1 MNLYSFLSDHFNTGT
16 VFEMLNGKKWTYSD
30 LEHESAKVANCVTNL
45 GLPKGT
51 VIATQLPKSVDN
63 IFIYLGVIR
72 AGMIYFPLDPAFTKT
87 EVEFFL
93 NDSSAV
99 ILCDTWQDMSTMFTT
114 VDVSDTHPAVI
125 LYTSGTSGA
134 SKGAILSHGSMR
146 DNAIAFDQV
155 LDWQPQD
162 RMLHCL
168 PVFHAHGLLIATH
181 AMLYRGSSCIW
192 LDKFSVTDCI
202 QALPKVT
209 IMMAVPTIYHR
220 LLNAITP
227 EIAKHMKTFIS
238 ASAPLTAVTA
248 EQFYLRSGKEIVE
261 QYGTTESL
269 RITSNP
275 IGNVKRGT
283 VGKPIPGMN
292 VRINDKDEI
301 EINSASLFL
310 GYHKLPSPFCE
321 DGWFNTGDQG
331 VFDEDGF
338 LTIFGRTKDII
349 IHKGLKVVP
358 SEVESVLE
366 HCAGVKEVAVI
377 GLPDVDAGES
387 VCAVI
392 IADDDFDIANIKD
405 SIVALAQFKQPT
417 TVMVFDTLPRTQLGK
432 IQKNKIR
439 AAIADNTAQ
448 GTVYRL

>member
-1 MNLYSFLSDHFNTGT
+1 MNLYSFLSNHFNTGT
-16 VFEMLNGKKWTYSD
+16 VFETLNGKKWTYID
-30 LEHESAKVANCVTNL
+30 VERESAKVANCVSNL
-45 GLPKGT
+45 GLSKGT
-51 VIATQLPKSVDN
+51 VIATQLPKSVNN

-72 AGMIYFPLDPAFTKT
+72 AGMVYFPLDPSFTKT

-93 NDSSAV
+93 NDSGA
-99 ILCDTWQDMSTMFTT
+99 ILLPDIWHDMPTVFHT
-114 VDVSDTHPAVI
+114 VDISDTHPAVM
-125 LYTSGTSGA
+125 LYTSGTSGK

-146 DNAIAFDQV
+146 GNLLAFDQV
-155 LDWQPQD
+155 LDWRPSD
-162 RMLHCL
+162 RLLHCL

-192 LDKFSVTDCI
+192 LDKFSVADCI
-202 QALPKVT
+202 QALPRVT
-209 IMMAVPTIYHR
+209 IVMAVPTIYNR
-220 LLNAITP
+220 LLNSITP
-227 EIAKHMKTFIS
+227 EMSTHIKAFIS
-238 ASAPLTAVTA
+238 ASAPLPSVTA
-248 EQFYLRSGKEIVE
+248 EQFYLQSGKEIVE

-275 IGNVKRGT
+275 IDNIKRGT
-283 VGKPIPGMN
+283 VGKPIPGMD
-292 VRINDKDEI
+292 VRINNKDEI
-301 EINSASLFL
+301 EIKGDSLFL
-310 GYHKLPSPFCE
+310 GYHKLPSPFTE

-366 HCAGVKEVAVI
+366 HCAGVTEVAVI
-377 GLPDVDAGES
+377 GLPDIDAGES

-392 IADDDFDIANIKD
+392 IANDKFDIANIKEN
-405 SIVALAQFKQPT
+405 IAQLATFKKPT
-417 TVMVFDTLPRTQLGK
+417 TVMVFDELPKTQLGK

-439 AAIADNTAQ
+439 AAITDNTVQ
-448 GTVYRL
+448 GVVYRL